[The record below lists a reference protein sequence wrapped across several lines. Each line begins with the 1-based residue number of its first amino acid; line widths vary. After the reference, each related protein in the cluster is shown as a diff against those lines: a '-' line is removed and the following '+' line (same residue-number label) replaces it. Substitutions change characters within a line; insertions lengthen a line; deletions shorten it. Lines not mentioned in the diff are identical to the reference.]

1 MKKLTAI
8 LFATLVVLGL
18 GSCYQECNEV
28 LPQPTALTL
37 SPTVVTLKVGDTQ
50 QLTATV
56 EPTDQN
62 YTVTFTSDNEQIATV
77 DANGLV
83 KAVAEGT
90 ANITAKVGNLT
101 AKSVITVS
109 NSAPDVTLTVNKPTL
124 TIEKGKTAQIDYTVT
139 PANTPVTFV
148 SDKTNIATVNATG
161 LVTAV
166 AAGSATITVAAAGQ
180 AAQVAVTVTES
191 NGGGSTV
198 TEGNELPLLK
208 FDPQVNNGVLVDQ
221 QILAHEKKVG
231 RTAQNITLWD
241 GADGVK
247 PGFVNKSL
255 TITGAVYNL
264 AAGNNSAILALSKET
279 LANCPKTLAMLAEY
293 GFTELIDKIDQNDG
307 SPFKV
312 GINDNDETMGVQLY
326 DEAVSDTESTLQIL
340 FLKAGT
346 SGQTELPTEH
356 PVIPTVK
363 DFASWKA
370 FMTGDIAKI
379 KEFEANLGF
388 RDYTPDESDEAKK
401 NLSFDTPKGKL
412 SQTNFYWVYYVN
424 TPTSGP
430 QFINSKVNFVKNAND
445 LGDAKLKE
453 WFTANGYGKNFQAN
467 VAGGY
472 ASGIDATGKLLA
484 QIFISEDG
492 SGAMLQIFEKSNA
505 QSAAQMRR
513 LAMKQYNMIKSF
525 TKANKHS
532 KLQRRLHR

>member
-18 GSCYQECNEV
+18 GSCYQECNNV

-37 SPTVVTLKVGDTQ
+37 NPTVVTLKVGDTQ

-90 ANITAKVGNLT
+90 ANIIAKVGNLT

-139 PANTPVTFV
+139 PANTRVTFV

-180 AAQVAVTVTES
+180 AAQVAVTVTAG
-191 NGGGSTV
+191 NDGGGTV

-208 FDPQVNNGVLVDQ
+208 FDPQVSNGALVDQ

-255 TITGAVYNL
+255 TISGAVYNV

-363 DFASWKA
+363 DFPSWKA

>member
-18 GSCYQECNEV
+18 GSCYQECNDV

-37 SPTVVTLKVGDTQ
+37 NPTGITLKVGDTQ

-101 AKSVITVS
+101 AKSVVTVS

-148 SDKTNIATVNATG
+148 SDKTNIATVNAKG

-166 AAGSATITVAAAGQ
+166 AVGSTTITVAAAGQ

-191 NGGGSTV
+191 NGGGGTV

-255 TITGAVYNL
+255 TISGAVYNV

-312 GINDNDETMGVQLY
+312 GLNDNDESMGVQLY

-363 DFASWKA
+363 DFPSWKA
-370 FMTGDIAKI
+370 FMTGSIATMKD
-379 KEFEANLGF
+379 FEAKLGF

-484 QIFISEDG
+484 QIFISEDD

>member
-18 GSCYQECNEV
+18 GSCYQECNDV

-37 SPTVVTLKVGDTQ
+37 NPTVVTLKVGDTQ

-139 PANTPVTFV
+139 PANTRVTFV

-191 NGGGSTV
+191 NGGGGTV

-255 TITGAVYNL
+255 TISGAVYNV

-293 GFTELIDKIDQNDG
+293 GFTTLIDKIDQNDG

-363 DFASWKA
+363 DFPSWKA

-467 VAGGY
+467 VDGGY

-484 QIFISEDG
+484 QIFISEDD

>member
-37 SPTVVTLKVGDTQ
+37 NPTAVSLKVGDTQ

-56 EPTDQN
+56 APTDQN
-62 YTVTFTSDNEQIATV
+62 YTVTFTSDNEQVATV

-101 AKSVITVS
+101 AKSVVTVS

-363 DFASWKA
+363 DFPSWKA

>member
-1 MKKLTAI
+1 MKKLLSAI
-8 LFATLVVLGL
+8 LFAALLVVGL
-18 GSCYQECNEV
+18 GSCERECSNV
-28 LPQPTALTL
+28 LPEPTALTL
-37 SPTVVTLKVGDTQ
+37 NPSTVALKVGATQ

-56 EPTDQN
+56 EPTDQT
-62 YTVTFTSDNEQIATV
+62 YTVTFTSDNEKVATV
-77 DANGLV
+77 NDKGLV
-83 KAVAEGT
+83 TAVAEGT
-90 ANITAKVGNLT
+90 ANITASVGNLT
-101 AKSVITVS
+101 AKSVVTVS
-109 NSAPDVTLTVNKPTL
+109 NSAPDVTLTVKTPTL

-139 PANTPVTFV
+139 PANTRVTFV

-166 AAGSATITVAAAGQ
+166 AVGSATITVAAAGQ
-180 AAQVAVTVTES
+180 AAQVAVTVTAG
-191 NGGGSTV
+191 NDGGGTV

-208 FDPQVNNGVLVDQ
+208 FDPQVSNGALVDQ

-293 GFTELIDKIDQNDG
+293 GFTTLIDKIDQKDG

-363 DFASWKA
+363 DFPSWKA
-370 FMTGDIAKI
+370 FMTGSIATMKD
-379 KEFEANLGF
+379 FEAKLGF

-401 NLSFDTPKGKL
+401 NLSFDTPKGKM
-412 SQTNFYWVYYVN
+412 SQTNFVWVFYVC
-424 TPTSGP
+424 TPESGSK
-430 QFINSKVNFVKNAND
+430 FINSQVNFVKSAAD
-445 LGDAKLKE
+445 FSDPKVKE
-453 WFTANGYGKNFQAN
+453 WFTANGYGNNFTVN
-467 VAGGY
+467 LERGFVAGY
-472 ASGIDATGKLLA
+472 DATGKIMAALYINTDYNVA
-484 QIFISEDG
+484 QVQIVENSNTQSISQ
-492 SGAMLQIFEKSNA
+492 L
-505 QSAAQMRR
+505 RR
-513 LAMKQYNMIKSF
+513 LA
-525 TKANKHS
+525 TKHYKMMRTRMSKHS

>member
-18 GSCYQECNEV
+18 GSCYQECNNF

-37 SPTVVTLKVGDTQ
+37 NPTAVTLKVGDTQ

-139 PANTPVTFV
+139 PANTRVTFV

-208 FDPQVNNGVLVDQ
+208 FDPQVSNGALVDQ

-293 GFTELIDKIDQNDG
+293 GFTTLIDKIDQNDG

-363 DFASWKA
+363 DFPSWKA
-370 FMTGDIAKI
+370 FMTGSIATMKD
-379 KEFEANLGF
+379 FEEKLGF

-401 NLSFDTPKGKL
+401 NLSFDTPKGKM
-412 SQTNFYWVYYVN
+412 SQTNFVWVFYVC
-424 TPTSGP
+424 TPESGSK
-430 QFINSKVNFVKNAND
+430 FINSQVNFVKSAAD
-445 LGDAKLKE
+445 FSDPKVKE
-453 WFTANGYGKNFQAN
+453 WFTANGYGNNFTVN
-467 VAGGY
+467 LERGFVAGY
-472 ASGIDATGKLLA
+472 DATGKIMAALYINTDYNVA
-484 QIFISEDG
+484 QVQIVENSNTQSISQLRRI
-492 SGAMLQIFEKSNA
+492 ATKHYKM
-505 QSAAQMRR
+505 MRTR
-513 LAMKQYNMIKSF
+513 LSKQ
-525 TKANKHS
+525 S

>member
-255 TITGAVYNL
+255 TISGAVYNV

-293 GFTELIDKIDQNDG
+293 GFTTLIDKIDQNDG

-312 GINDNDETMGVQLY
+312 GLNDNDETMGVQLY

-363 DFASWKA
+363 DFPSWKA
-370 FMTGDIAKI
+370 FMSGSIATM

-484 QIFISEDG
+484 QIFISEDD

>member
-18 GSCYQECNEV
+18 GSCYQECNEA

-139 PANTPVTFV
+139 PANTRVTFV

-191 NGGGSTV
+191 NGGGGTV

-208 FDPQVNNGVLVDQ
+208 FDPQVSNGALVDQ
-221 QILAHEKKVG
+221 RILAHEKKVG

-255 TITGAVYNL
+255 TISGAVYNL

-293 GFTELIDKIDQNDG
+293 GFTTLIDKIDQKDG

-363 DFASWKA
+363 DFPSWKA
-370 FMTGDIAKI
+370 FMSGSIATMKD
-379 KEFEANLGF
+379 FEAKLGF

-401 NLSFDTPKGKL
+401 NLSFDTPKGKM
-412 SQTNFYWVYYVN
+412 SQTNFVWVYYVN

>member
-18 GSCYQECNEV
+18 GSCYQECNNF

-37 SPTVVTLKVGDTQ
+37 NPTVVTLKVGDTQ

-139 PANTPVTFV
+139 PANTRVTFV

-166 AAGSATITVAAAGQ
+166 AVGSATITVAAAGQ

-363 DFASWKA
+363 DFPSWKA

>member
-363 DFASWKA
+363 DFPSWKA

>member
-18 GSCYQECNEV
+18 GSCYQECNNV

-139 PANTPVTFV
+139 PANTRVTFV

-166 AAGSATITVAAAGQ
+166 AVGSATITVAAAGQ
-180 AAQVAVTVTES
+180 AAQVAVTVTAG
-191 NGGGSTV
+191 NDGGGTV

-208 FDPQVNNGVLVDQ
+208 FDPQVSNGALVDQ

-241 GADGVK
+241 GADGVR

-255 TITGAVYNL
+255 TISGAVYNV

-293 GFTELIDKIDQNDG
+293 GFTTLIDKIDQNDG

-312 GINDNDETMGVQLY
+312 GLNDNDETMGVQLY
-326 DEAVSDTESTLQIL
+326 DEAVSDTESTLQII

-356 PVIPTVK
+356 PVIPTAK
-363 DFASWKA
+363 DFPSWKA

-379 KEFEANLGF
+379 KKFEANLGF

-401 NLSFDTPKGKL
+401 NLSFDTPKGKM

-430 QFINSKVNFVKNAND
+430 QFINSQVNFIKNAND
-445 LGDAKLKE
+445 LEDSKLKE
-453 WFTANGYGKNFQAN
+453 WFTANGYGKDFQAN
-467 VAGGY
+467 TAGGY

-513 LAMKQYNMIKSF
+513 LAVKQYNMMKSF

>member
-18 GSCYQECNEV
+18 GSCYQECNNV

-37 SPTVVTLKVGDTQ
+37 NPTVVTLKVGDTQ

-139 PANTPVTFV
+139 PANTRVTFV

-166 AAGSATITVAAAGQ
+166 AVGSATITVAAAGQ
-180 AAQVAVTVTES
+180 AAQVAVTVTAG
-191 NGGGSTV
+191 NDGGGTV

-208 FDPQVNNGVLVDQ
+208 FDPQVSNGALVDQ

-293 GFTELIDKIDQNDG
+293 GFTTLIDKIDQKDG

-363 DFASWKA
+363 DFPSWKA

>member
-18 GSCYQECNEV
+18 GSCYQECNNV

-37 SPTVVTLKVGDTQ
+37 NPTVVTLKVGDTQ

-139 PANTPVTFV
+139 PANTRVTFV

-191 NGGGSTV
+191 NGGGGTV

-208 FDPQVNNGVLVDQ
+208 FDPQVSNGALVDQ

-363 DFASWKA
+363 DFPSWKA
-370 FMTGDIAKI
+370 FMTGSIATMKD
-379 KEFEANLGF
+379 FEEKLGF
-388 RDYTPDESDEAKK
+388 RDYTPDESDESKK
-401 NLSFDTPKGKL
+401 NLSFDTPKGKM

>member
-8 LFATLVVLGL
+8 LFVALLVLGL
-18 GSCYQECNEV
+18 GSCNQECKDI
-28 LPQPTALTL
+28 LPPPTALTL
-37 SPTVVTLKVGDTQ
+37 TPTAVSLKVGDTQ

-101 AKSVITVS
+101 AKSVVTVS
-109 NSAPDVTLTVNKPTL
+109 NSAPDVTLKVNKPTL

-148 SDKTNIATVNATG
+148 SDKKNIATVNATG

-166 AAGSATITVAAAGQ
+166 AVGSTTITVAAAGQ
-180 AAQVAVTVTES
+180 AAQVAVTVTEV
-191 NGGGSTV
+191 GGGTV
-198 TEGNELPLLK
+198 TQGNELPLLK
-208 FDPQVNNGVLVDQ
+208 FDPQVSNGTLVDQ

-255 TITGAVYNL
+255 TITGAVYNI

-326 DEAVSDTESTLQIL
+326 DEAVSDTESTLQII

-363 DFASWKA
+363 DFPSWKA
-370 FMTGDIAKI
+370 LMTGDIAKM

-388 RDYTPDESDEAKK
+388 RDYTPDESNEAKK
-401 NLSFDTPKGKL
+401 NLSFDTPKGKM
-412 SQTNFYWVYYVN
+412 SQTNFVWVFYVC
-424 TPTSGP
+424 TPDSGSK
-430 QFINSKVNFVKNAND
+430 FINSQVNFVKSAAD
-445 LGDAKLKE
+445 FSDPKVKE
-453 WFTANGYGKNFQAN
+453 WFTANGYGNNFTVN
-467 VAGGY
+467 LKDGFVAGY
-472 ASGIDATGKLLA
+472 DATGKIMAALYINTDYNVA
-484 QIFISEDG
+484 QV
-492 SGAMLQIFEKSNA
+492 QIFENSNT
-505 QSAAQMRR
+505 QSISQLRR
-513 LAMKQYNMIKSF
+513 LATKHYKMMRTRMSKQN
-525 TKANKHS
+525 

>member
-18 GSCYQECNEV
+18 GSCYQECNDV

-255 TITGAVYNL
+255 TISGAVYNV

-293 GFTELIDKIDQNDG
+293 GFTTLIDKIDQNDG

-312 GINDNDETMGVQLY
+312 GLNDNDETMGVQLY

-363 DFASWKA
+363 DFPSWKA